1 VAIYR
6 HAHVYDGADVL
17 DVGTGTGTGYVC
29 ALLAS
34 RLGAEHI
41 TSIDADPN

>member
-1 VAIYR
+1 MAIYR

-17 DVGTGTGTGYVC
+17 DVGTGTGYVC